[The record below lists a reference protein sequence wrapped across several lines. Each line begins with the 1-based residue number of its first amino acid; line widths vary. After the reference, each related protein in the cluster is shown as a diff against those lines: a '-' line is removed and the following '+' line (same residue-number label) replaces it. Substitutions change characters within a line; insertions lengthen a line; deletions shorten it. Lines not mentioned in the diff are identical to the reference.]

1 MRTRYVYRDGRM
13 VDAHGFPMVGHN
25 EMARDESQIRSPMV
39 MRDIKPYASPID
51 GKMIESRSH
60 RRYDLESNGCV
71 EVDPPRKPRG
81 LKNERFAAKRGLA
94 VNPEISKDQNE
105 AERHN
110 RALHDRK
117 LRYENEPG
125 RYASPSNAR
134 RIDPAADLVA

>member
-13 VDAHGFPMVGHN
+13 VDRDGFPMVGHN
-25 EMARDESQIRSPMV
+25 ELASSEEQIKAPMV

-51 GKMIESRSH
+51 GRMIESRSH

-81 LKNERFAAKRGLA
+81 FKNERFAAKHGLSL
-94 VNPEISKDQNE
+94 NPEICKDQNE

-110 RALHDRK
+110 RALRDRK

-125 RYASPSNAR
+125 RYASPSRAR
-134 RIDPAADLVA
+134 RLEPGADACT